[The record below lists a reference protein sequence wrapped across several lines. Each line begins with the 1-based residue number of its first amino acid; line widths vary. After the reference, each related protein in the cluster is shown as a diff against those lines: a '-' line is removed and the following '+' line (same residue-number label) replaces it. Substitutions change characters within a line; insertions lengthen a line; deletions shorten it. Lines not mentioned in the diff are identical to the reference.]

1 MEDDIQAIVAG
12 IEAAAGEL
20 SPGDVSGART
30 MPREAYTSE
39 RFYEF
44 EREAVFARSW
54 LFLCHV
60 SQVPE
65 PGDSHLA
72 TVAGEPLIVVRGTD
86 GEIRV
91 MSAVCQHRAHVI
103 PEVDKEVMR
112 LRCPY
117 HYWTYD
123 LDGRLVSAPSM
134 RPAHDLDQLRAAIAL
149 PIVRAEVWEGMVF
162 ANLDP
167 EAEPLA
173 PTLASLLPH
182 VAPFGLADLR
192 VTETMT
198 FADLPFNW
206 KNMQENALEEYHTTY
221 VHRGY
226 HERAPARLVR
236 HYDFAPGDGAVYR
249 HAGLLIPSG
258 EPLPN
263 RPFIPAPPGLPA
275 GCYNDMLFAAI
286 PPLQFAAV
294 EATGIKVFRITPQSA
309 GRTTLTITW
318 LYPRSTIELPD
329 FPDLMKAQLDLVDV
343 IDQPDLDVNTS
354 VYRGLQSRFA
364 PQGPYSPQEASLPQ
378 FTQWCL
384 ERYRRPL
391 PDRAARRAVSA
402 PCPVVTA

>member
-91 MSAVCQHRAHVI
+91 MSAVCQHRAYVI

-134 RPAHDLDQLRAAIAL
+134 RPAHDLEQLRATIAL
-149 PIVRAEVWEGMVF
+149 PTVRAEVWEGMVF

-275 GCYNDMLFAAI
+275 QCYNDMLFAAI

-294 EATGIKVFRITPQSA
+294 EATGIKMFRITPQSA
-309 GRTTLTITW
+309 GRTTLTISW

-391 PDRAARRAVSA
+391 PDRAARRAASA
-402 PCPVVTA
+402 PCPVAMA